1 MKQQLKG
8 IIFILILTIFDVGC
22 KKSDEEDGMDF
33 KVNGIKDVTIVKNQ
47 STSRTITVLYLG
59 GKKEKV
65 NFTYSGVP
73 AGISITTSP
82 SSAIPDFFA
91 EQTIIAANPD
101 TGLYPI
107 IVTGSTESGK
117 SYSRTFNLRV
127 VATANNSPSIFL
139 NGTNPYILAL
149 NSSYVE
155 PGFNAYD
162 AEDGNLNSIVIT
174 SNTINK
180 DSVGLYTVSYVV
192 TDNGGLKDSV
202 VRTVKVENNL
212 NYLSG
217 QYTCSTNNITTGG
230 SYNWI
235 TSATASVSEN
245 NKLKLFKISDCFMA
259 DPILTFDP
267 ITNLIDIPSQTFFA
281 ASATDTTN
289 HTFVGNGNIINTG
302 STITIALDYQVT
314 YFNSLQG
321 MIVTESRRDTLR
333 R

>member
-1 MKQQLKG
+1 MKLELKG
-8 IIFILILTIFDVGC
+8 VLFILMLTIFYVGC

-33 KVNGIKDVTIVKNQ
+33 KINGIKDVTIVKNQ

-65 NFTYSGVP
+65 NFTYSGLP
-73 AGISITTSP
+73 SGISITTSP
-82 SSAIPDFFA
+82 LNAVPDFYA
-91 EQTIIAANPD
+91 EQTITAVTPD

-117 SYSRTFNLRV
+117 TYSRTFNLRV

-139 NGTNPYILAL
+139 NGTNPYILTL
-149 NSSYVE
+149 NTNYIE

-162 AEDGNLNSIVIT
+162 AEDGNLSSIVLT

-192 TDNGGLKDSV
+192 TDNGGLKDSI
-202 VRTVKVENNL
+202 VRTVKVENSL

-217 QYTCSTNNITTGG
+217 QFTCSTNNITTGG

-235 TSATASVSEN
+235 TSGTASVSEN
-245 NKLKLFKISDCFMA
+245 NKFKLFKISDCFMA

-267 ITNLIDIPSQTFFA
+267 ITNLINIPTQTFFS
-281 ASATDTTN
+281 ASVTDTTD
-289 HTFVGNGNIINTG
+289 HTFVGTGNLINTG

-314 YFNSLQG
+314 YFSSLQG
-321 MIVTESRRDTLR
+321 MLVTESRRDTLR
-333 R
+333 K